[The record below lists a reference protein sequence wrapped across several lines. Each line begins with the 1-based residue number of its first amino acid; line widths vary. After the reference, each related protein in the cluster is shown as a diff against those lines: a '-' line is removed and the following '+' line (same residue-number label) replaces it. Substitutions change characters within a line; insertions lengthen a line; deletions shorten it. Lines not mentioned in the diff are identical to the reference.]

1 MFLRVKPLQ
10 RESEKTIEERL
21 SEFGFSDEM
30 VDRFFRPFFGWHFL
44 QSRVDDRFEIIR
56 FCHAVVGSGENCLP
70 AKGIGAMAEQLVGK
84 LDENSVHKNAKVEE
98 IKNVEDG
105 AVEVRV
111 NMVNKEGQKRQQLRE
126 VKKCILAVEGPECDR
141 LLGTK
146 DKQREKGVGTTCV
159 YFSCD
164 KPYDAKNPM
173 LYLDGEKYKGS
184 STTVASHLLSLQR
197 TRQTGSTCVLP
208 PLLVFQA
215 NFRTNKSE
223 NESNRNSPNGS
234 ANPLR
239 VRLSC

>member
-1 MFLRVKPLQ
+1 
-10 RESEKTIEERL
+10 
-21 SEFGFSDEM
+21 
-30 VDRFFRPFFGWHFL
+30 
-44 QSRVDDRFEIIR
+44 
-56 FCHAVVGSGENCLP
+56 
-70 AKGIGAMAEQLVGK
+70 MAEQLVGK

-111 NMVNKEGQKRQQLRE
+111 NMVNKEGQKTTTTKRG
-126 VKKCILAVEGPECDR
+126 KKCILAVEGPECDR

-184 STTVASHLLSLQR
+184 KGGRKRRQQLL
-197 TRQTGSTCVLP
+197 LP
-208 PLLVFQA
+208 ICCLSNVRAKREALVFCLHYWCSKRT
-215 NFRTNKSE
+215 FGRTNRRTSQI
-223 NESNRNSPNGS
+223 GT
-234 ANPLR
+234 LR
-239 VRLSC
+239 MVRRIHYEFV